1 MSEQQERLKHIREHV
16 NDAHDELHALD
27 EAERKPYQSE
37 LKRLDEV
44 IAYAAVVLD
53 ATDAELLSTNAF
65 QAIRTAASNISNHAL
80 SALQNAESYGD
91 GLLDAIALLPV
102 ARGREV
108 EQQVKE
114 AAANFQRA
122 AKQRLRAFEED
133 VKKARK
139 ELADLS
145 PTIDARS
152 AEIKAVIENETKVF
166 EAKLADFETA
176 IATHQQALDE
186 QLTRQSQAFTE
197 AQEERAGG
205 FQEVVERA
213 QGQLHQIHQQAQDE
227 VEAHVAEIRRMEE
240 DSARLVGAIGLAGTA
255 ERYSEEARDQNK
267 TANTFRWLA
276 VLVALGAV
284 AMAVIASLHHDQ
296 TTQSLTAK
304 LAVSALLGGLSAY
317 LARQS
322 GRHRRREEHARSLQL
337 ELTAFSPFIE
347 PLSSEQQE
355 EERVIMTRKTFGK
368 TTAPGASEEEPGPAP
383 LSFLLQ
389 RRRKQL
395 EAETDDEDAA

>member
-1 MSEQQERLKHIREHV
+1 MSERQDRLKNIREHV
-16 NDAHDELHALD
+16 KDAHDELHLLD
-27 EAERKPYQSE
+27 EEGKSYQSE

-44 IAYAAVVLD
+44 LAYAAVVLD
-53 ATDAELLSTNAF
+53 ATDAELLSTSAF
-65 QAIRTAASNISNHAL
+65 QAIQTAASNISHHA
-80 SALQNAESYGD
+80 STALQNAESYGD
-91 GLLDAIALLPV
+91 ALLDAVALLPV
-102 ARGREV
+102 ARGRDV
-108 EQQVKE
+108 EQQVKD

-122 AKQRLRAFEED
+122 AKQRLHALEEH
-133 VKKARK
+133 VKKARR
-139 ELADLS
+139 EVSGLS
-145 PTIDARS
+145 PTIEARS
-152 AEIKAVIENETKVF
+152 AEIKAAIEDQAGTF
-166 EAKLADFETA
+166 ESKLAELEAA
-176 IATHQQALDE
+176 IAAHQQALDE

-197 AQEERAGG
+197 AQEERAGA

-213 QGQLHQIHQQAQDE
+213 QGQLRQIHQQAQDE
-227 VEAHVAEIRRMEE
+227 VEVRVAEIRRMEE

-255 ERYSEEARDQNK
+255 ERYSEEARDQNE

-284 AMAVIASLHHDQ
+284 AMAVVASLHHDQ

-304 LAVSALLGGLSAY
+304 LAVSAILGGLSAY

-322 GRHRRREEHARSLQL
+322 GRHRQREEHARSLQL

-347 PLSSEQQE
+347 PLSPEQQE

-368 TTAPGASEEEPGPAP
+368 TTAPDASEEEPGPAP

-395 EAETDDEDAA
+395 EAGVDAEDTA